1 MDLNSLRPTSPDPRD
16 TFRGGPGG
24 DREPLP
30 TGQVQFSAYVLNADL
45 YFLIEI
51 VEEEWGL
58 GESANQLHQL
68 GTP

>member
-1 MDLNSLRPTSPDPRD
+1 V
-16 TFRGGPGG
+16 GPGEN
-24 DREPLP
+24 RELLP
-30 TGQVQFSAYVLNADL
+30 TGQVQFSAYVLIADL
-45 YFLIEI
+45 YFLIET

>member
-1 MDLNSLRPTSPDPRD
+1 
-16 TFRGGPGG
+16 
-24 DREPLP
+24 
-30 TGQVQFSAYVLNADL
+30 LNADL

-58 GESANQLHQL
+58 GERANQLHLL